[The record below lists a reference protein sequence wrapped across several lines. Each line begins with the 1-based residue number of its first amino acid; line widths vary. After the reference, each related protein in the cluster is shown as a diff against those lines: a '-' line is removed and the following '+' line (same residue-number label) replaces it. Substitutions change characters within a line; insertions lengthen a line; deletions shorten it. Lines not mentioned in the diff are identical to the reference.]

1 MFKNWK
7 GVSSDCKT
15 KDGWVP
21 NKDHIRS
28 KLGHDPSAFL
38 LLSLK
43 VGGFKTS
50 GKKPSASNEEY
61 ELLDDDEENED
72 DVSQRKTYASSSSN
86 NVAQIS
92 FVFELSCSSDCI
104 LFFIKV
110 SWWGQ
115 NVINLQMNKWP
126 VLISAEHC
134 LLLI

>member
-1 MFKNWK
+1 M
-7 GVSSDCKT
+7 
-15 KDGWVP
+15 P

-28 KLGHDPSAFL
+28 KFGHNPSAFL

-50 GKKPSASNEEY
+50 GKKPSAINEEY
-61 ELLDDDEENED
+61 ELLDDDEESED
-72 DVSQRKTYASSSSN
+72 DISQKKSYASNNN

-110 SWWGQ
+110 S
-115 NVINLQMNKWP
+115 
-126 VLISAEHC
+126 
-134 LLLI
+134 